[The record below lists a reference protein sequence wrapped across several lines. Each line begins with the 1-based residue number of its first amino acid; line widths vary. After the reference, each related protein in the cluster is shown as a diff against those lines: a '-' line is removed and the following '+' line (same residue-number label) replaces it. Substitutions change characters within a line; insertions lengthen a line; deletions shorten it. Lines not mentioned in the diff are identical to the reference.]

1 MKKMSV
7 VLLLLM
13 VCSALFF
20 ACKKDE
26 GKQRVV
32 FIARTL
38 GDTFPAWL
46 QSALEEEAGRMGV
59 QLVTQ
64 NGLANDQLIADLVDN
79 AVTNR
84 FDVILLQ
91 PQNTEAQR
99 PPAERAVRAG
109 IPLVTVNLRIPGMED
124 VSHSVDASPFEQ
136 GAVVARLAVEQVPR
150 GGRVVVLNGPSAHPH
165 SNERRRAWQE
175 VFFNYRPDVVLL
187 AENFANWNKDEG
199 LRFME
204 DWVQAHG
211 TIDAVISMND
221 NMATGA
227 IEAVRTNPAFSNL
240 LVYGVDGTAEAAL
253 LIQQGIM
260 TATSFQNAFALAENS
275 MKIIGEILSGT
286 NVGFTNID
294 IECPLVT
301 RDNVQTL
308 IDAHI
313 RAGTL

>member
-1 MKKMSV
+1 MKKTCV
-7 VLLLLM
+7 ALVLLVL
-13 VCSALFF
+13 CSGLFF
-20 ACKKDE
+20 GCRQNE
-26 GKQRVV
+26 QQRVV

-46 QSALEEEAGRMGV
+46 QSALEEEARRYNI

-64 NGLANDQLIADLVDN
+64 NGLANDQLIADMVDN
-79 AVTNR
+79 AITNR

-109 IPLVTVNLRIPGMED
+109 IPLVTVNLRIPGMEN

-136 GAVVARLAVEQVPR
+136 GAVVARLAVNQVPR
-150 GGRVVVLNGPSAHPH
+150 GGRVVVLNGPAAHPH

-175 VFFNYRPDVVLL
+175 TFFDKRPDVVLL

-199 LRFME
+199 MRFME

-211 TIDAVISMND
+211 QIDAVISMND

-227 IEAVRTNPAFSNL
+227 IEAIRTNPAFSNL

-253 LIQQGIM
+253 LIRDGVM
-260 TATSFQNAFALAENS
+260 TATSFQNAFALAEYS
-275 MKIIGEILSGT
+275 MRIINALLTGEQ
-286 NVGFTNID
+286 VGFTNAD
-294 IECPLVT
+294 IECPLIT
-301 RDNVQTL
+301 RDNVQML

>member
-1 MKKMSV
+1 MKKTSV
-7 VLLLLM
+7 GLVLLML
-13 VCSALFF
+13 CSGMFF
-20 ACKKDE
+20 GCRQNE
-26 GKQRVV
+26 QQRVV

-46 QSALEEEAGRMGV
+46 QSALEEEARNLNI

-64 NGLANDQLIADLVDN
+64 NGLANDQLIADMVDN
-79 AVTNR
+79 AITNR

-109 IPLVTVNLRIPGMED
+109 IPLVTVNLRIPGMEN

-136 GAVVARLAVEQVPR
+136 GAVVARLAVNQVPQ
-150 GGRVVVLNGPSAHPH
+150 GARVVVLNGPAAHPH

-175 VFFNYRPDVVLL
+175 VFFNNRPDVVLL

-199 LRFME
+199 MRFME

-211 TIDAVISMND
+211 QIDAVISMND

-227 IEAVRTNPAFSNL
+227 IEAIRTNPAFSNL

-253 LIQQGIM
+253 LIRDGIM
-260 TATSFQNAFALAENS
+260 TATSFQNAFALAEYS
-275 MKIIGEILSGT
+275 MKIINAILTGEQ
-286 NVGFTNID
+286 VGYANID
-294 IECPLVT
+294 IECPLITVS
-301 RDNVQTL
+301 NVQTL